1 MTDRQDR
8 HCRSHSELDE
18 ARRLA
23 HGPSSGHHEAKP
35 LGKRKDRPD
44 ARFVLRGHRS
54 LAQRRSRPCRYGRSP
69 EVTSASAATLEH
81 RRYEQSPWCHSR
93 GRAASWV
100 LHRRIEPFV
109 SYQRKKP
116 FSETARCLREGLGDL
131 DPDDGVGLH
140 GVRTSRVRRDWR
152 DDAPFEPLVELLGRR
167 LIGHREQDRQRGL
180 GRTRAAVA
188 PRRGPSASSSAP
200 PATHA
205 STPASLCR
213 RDG

>member
-8 HCRSHSELDE
+8 HCRSHSEWDE

-54 LAQRRSRPCRYGRSP
+54 LAQRRSRPCWYGRSP

-93 GRAASWV
+93 GRAASWSFIDASNRSSPTNV
-100 LHRRIEPFV
+100 KNRFPRRPDAFEKV
-109 SYQRKKP
+109 SV
-116 FSETARCLREGLGDL
+116 TL

-152 DDAPFEPLVELLGRR
+152 DDAPFEPLVALLGRR
-167 LIGHREQDRQRGL
+167 LIGHREL

-188 PRRGPSASSSAP
+188 PRRGPSASSSGP

>member
-1 MTDRQDR
+1 MKLADWLTVLLRVPRGKAARQAQGPAGR
-8 HCRSHSELDE
+8 PV
-18 ARRLA
+18 RLA
-23 HGPSSGHHEAKP
+23 RPSEPRAETIT
-35 LGKRKDRPD
+35 
-44 ARFVLRGHRS
+44 S
-54 LAQRRSRPCRYGRSP
+54 LLVRTLTGGDVGVGGNVGASSVRAIALVPFSWPCC
-69 EVTSASAATLEH
+69 EL
-81 RRYEQSPWCHSR
+81 
-93 GRAASWV
+93 V

-152 DDAPFEPLVELLGRR
+152 DDAPFEPLVALLGRR
-167 LIGHREQDRQRGL
+167 LIGHREL

-188 PRRGPSASSSAP
+188 PRRGPSASSSGP